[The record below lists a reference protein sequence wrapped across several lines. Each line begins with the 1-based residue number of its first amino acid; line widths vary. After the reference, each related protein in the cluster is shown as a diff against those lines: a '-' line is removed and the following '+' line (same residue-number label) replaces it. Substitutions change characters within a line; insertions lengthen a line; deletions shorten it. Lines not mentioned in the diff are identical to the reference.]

1 MGWFREFRAEIKARR
16 AGRKFVPNDIRRSA
30 REITGP
36 TGWVLS
42 RHWKALDSHGEA
54 YLKSFDPRI
63 PPSLH
68 ISQRDATRYNMP
80 IPLVER
86 CVEDWGKESGA
97 EPEAT
102 EVDTSR

>member
-1 MGWFREFRAEIKARR
+1 MGWFHEFWVEIKARR
-16 AGRKFVPNDIRRSA
+16 AGRKFAPNDIRRAA

-36 TGWVLS
+36 TGWALS
-42 RHWKALDSHGEA
+42 RHWNKVDTDGAA

-68 ISQRDATRYNMP
+68 ISQRDNSRFNMP

-86 CVEDWGKESGA
+86 CVEDWGKDLDAESD
-97 EPEAT
+97 PT
-102 EVDTSR
+102 ELDTSH